1 MALPSHVCVWPL
13 VLSYVVIVVVTYILP
28 LQCAGWSL
36 SLATALCPPSRKN
49 VFFFFFFSSTQQTQT
64 QNAWILIFNNKLRAD
79 IYHPEIVCQLCAKRM
94 EAVMLNKRE
103 RHTSERKKVPSCGS
117 AYFFFSFKKRAWEMT
132 VSSGQNSIAWKIVQ
146 LFFLIYVLC
155 VVFCWLFLHHIVVA
169 VQRMWS
175 WHRCWL
181 CSFFFVLPSNIETK
195 QKTIAQ
201 YICWLL
207 IMAIY
212 NNNECTLMALMFMDA
227 ADDQSAIVDRRE
239 K

>member
-117 AYFFFSFKKRAWEMT
+117 AYFFFLFQKTSLRNDGFLWPKFNRLKNRT
-132 VSSGQNSIAWKIVQ
+132 TFFSYLRFVRGFLLIVSSSHCCCCAENVIMTSMLTLQ
-146 LFFLIYVLC
+146 
-155 VVFCWLFLHHIVVA
+155 
-169 VQRMWS
+169 
-175 WHRCWL
+175 
-181 CSFFFVLPSNIETK
+181 FFFVLPSNIETK
-195 QKTIAQ
+195 QKND
-201 YICWLL
+201 CSVHLL
-207 IMAIY
+207 V
-212 NNNECTLMALMFMDA
+212 
-227 ADDQSAIVDRRE
+227 ADHGNL
-239 K
+239 